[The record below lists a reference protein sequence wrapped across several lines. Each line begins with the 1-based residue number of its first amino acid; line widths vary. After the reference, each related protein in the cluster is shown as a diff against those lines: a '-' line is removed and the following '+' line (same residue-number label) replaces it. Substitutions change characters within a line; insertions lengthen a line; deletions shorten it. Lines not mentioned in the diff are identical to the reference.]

1 MTSYKVQM
9 MSREDW
15 SRYMSGDNS
24 VFNIIDFIV
33 QAPNQETAAA
43 ITQAQFPNM
52 KVNKHATAIQ

>member
-1 MTSYKVQM
+1 MTNYKVQM

-15 SRYMSGDNS
+15 SKYMSGDNGG
-24 VFNIIDFIV
+24 FNIINFIV
-33 QAPNQETAAA
+33 QAPNQEAAVA